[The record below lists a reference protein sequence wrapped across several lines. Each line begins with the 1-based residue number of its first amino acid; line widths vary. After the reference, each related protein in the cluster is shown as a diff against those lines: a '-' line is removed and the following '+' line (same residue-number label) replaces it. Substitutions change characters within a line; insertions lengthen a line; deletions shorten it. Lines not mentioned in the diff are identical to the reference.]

1 MLLSLIKSKFVN
13 LLTGRNDSVAA
24 RDGSEAL
31 PEPELFGGFQPLYDG
46 RVGEATDD
54 SFCLEKDL

>member
-1 MLLSLIKSKFVN
+1 MLLSLIKSKFVY

-24 RDGSEAL
+24 CDASEAL
-31 PEPELFGGFQPLYDG
+31 PEPELFGGFQPLCGG